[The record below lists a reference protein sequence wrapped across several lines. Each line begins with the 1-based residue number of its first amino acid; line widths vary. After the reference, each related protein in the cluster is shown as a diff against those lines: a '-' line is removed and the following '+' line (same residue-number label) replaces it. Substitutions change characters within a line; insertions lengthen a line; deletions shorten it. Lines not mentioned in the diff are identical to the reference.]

1 MDLLYGGVMNEVKIE
16 PQTFSGVSGDI
27 KVFLHQN
34 EHSTESLAVILPG
47 AGYSFREPLL
57 RYSIQILLKK
67 GYKVLALDKV
77 YGDDPAWRSLTVEKD
92 ARKIVED
99 DTVRVFEQI
108 NSRFSEPVDLLLG
121 RSLGT
126 FAIACILEREL
137 VAPKRIIWQTPALG
151 SKWATMRDCK
161 IPGFGILGTADH
173 YYQAAIENM
182 PKERIVV
189 ENADHGM
196 EIPGDPIQSIE
207 ILKQVMTA
215 TDEWIQS

>member
-1 MDLLYGGVMNEVKIE
+1 MSDVKVE
-16 PQTFSGVSGDI
+16 QQVFNGASGNI
-27 KVFLHQN
+27 KAYLHGN
-34 EHSTESLAVILPG
+34 ANSTSSLAVVLPG

-57 RYSIQILLKK
+57 RYSIQILLKN
-67 GYKVLALDKV
+67 GFKVLALDKV
-77 YGDDPAWRSLTVEKD
+77 YGDDPAWRSLTVEQD

-99 DTVRVFEQI
+99 DTVKVFEQI
-108 NSRFSEPVDLLLG
+108 GSRFSEPVDLLLG

-126 FAIACILEREL
+126 FAIACLLEREL
-137 VAPKRIIWQTPALG
+137 VKPKKIIWQTPALG

-173 YYQAAIENM
+173 YYRAAIENM
-182 PKERIVV
+182 PKDRIII

-196 EIPGDPIQSIE
+196 EIPGDPIRSIE

-215 TDEWIQS
+215 TDEWIGAHESKLG